1 MSSLESELKS
11 AEENPNPRNY
21 NNPNGNAFA
30 AGRNNQDAKSKY
42 DIVSRFLFSKFSKIY
57 FWVFWIL
64 YRVVK
69 IAISPL
75 RLDSNYVLSLY
86 TIMKRKKL

>member
-21 NNPNGNAFA
+21 NNSSGNAFA

-42 DIVSRFLFSKFSKIY
+42 DIVSGFLVKFSKINFLNFFGY
-57 FWVFWIL
+57 YIGLLKLVF
-64 YRVVK
+64 RH
-69 IAISPL
+69 
-75 RLDSNYVLSLY
+75 
-86 TIMKRKKL
+86 

>member
-21 NNPNGNAFA
+21 NNPSGNAFA

-42 DIVSRFLFSKFSKIY
+42 DIVSGFLFKFSI
-57 FWVFWIL
+57 I
-64 YRVVK
+64 
-69 IAISPL
+69 
-75 RLDSNYVLSLY
+75 
-86 TIMKRKKL
+86 

>member
-21 NNPNGNAFA
+21 NNSSGNAFA

-57 FWVFWIL
+57 F
-64 YRVVK
+64 
-69 IAISPL
+69 
-75 RLDSNYVLSLY
+75 
-86 TIMKRKKL
+86 